1 MQDPITSKK
10 RLRRTKSEMF
20 PLMAAYEKSDQSQ
33 AAFCQAHQL
42 NVHVLNYWLDKY
54 RKASIKKEAP
64 QEQLIPIQIDSS
76 LGMSTPVMEVQLKNG
91 ALIRF
96 DRLVPH
102 AYIEKLIDLGNV

>member
-1 MQDPITSKK
+1 MQDPITIKK

-33 AAFCQAHQL
+33 AEFCQAHRL

-54 RKASIKKEAP
+54 RKASLKKEVP
-64 QEQLIPIQIDSS
+64 QEQLIPVQIDTSS
-76 LGMSTPVMEVQLKNG
+76 GQSTRVMEVQLKNG
-91 ALIRF
+91 TLIRF

-102 AYIEKLIDLGNV
+102 AYIEKLIDLGDV